1 MYDFV
6 NFTSERLDRTA
17 EALERVVNAL
27 DDLRKLLPNEET
39 TYQVY
44 SDMWSDA
51 LLEESYRLIR
61 EADALSRQYEEMSL

>member
-6 NFTSERLDRTA
+6 NFTSERLDETA

-44 SDMWSDA
+44 SDMWSEA

-61 EADALSRQYEEMSL
+61 EADALSRQYEELSL

>member
-6 NFTSERLDRTA
+6 NAGDDLHEIC
-17 EALERVVNAL
+17 EALERVVIAL
-27 DDLRKLLPNEET
+27 DVLRKLLPNEET

-44 SDMWSDA
+44 SDMWSEA

-61 EADALSRQYEEMSL
+61 EADALSRQYEELSL

>member
-6 NFTSERLDRTA
+6 NSGDDLHEIC
-17 EALERVVNAL
+17 EALERVVIAL
-27 DDLRKLLPNEET
+27 DVLRKLLPNEET

-44 SDMWSDA
+44 SDMWSEA

-61 EADALSRQYEEMSL
+61 EADELSRQYEELSL

>member
-6 NFTSERLDRTA
+6 NFTSERLDETA

-27 DDLRKLLPNEET
+27 DELRKLLPNEET

-44 SDMWSDA
+44 SDMWSEA

-61 EADALSRQYEEMSL
+61 EADALSRQYEELSL

>member
-6 NFTSERLDRTA
+6 NFTSAKLDATA

-27 DDLRKLLPNEET
+27 DDLRRLLPNEET

-44 SDMWSDA
+44 SDMWSEA

-61 EADALSRQYEEMSL
+61 EADALSRQYEELSL